1 MIGRGRGGLF
11 DYLIIIIYTLF
22 LNQSETV
29 ELNIVESFL
38 IVLNQ
43 FSAIYMNEVESGLI
57 SRPVS
62 INESHSF
69 IAKEKV
75 KLTIIESFLIVS
87 NEFNAMNT
95 NEIKVP
101 GRFHVQYRPVCAS
114 F

>member
-1 MIGRGRGGLF
+1 M
-11 DYLIIIIYTLF
+11 
-22 LNQSETV
+22 

>member
-1 MIGRGRGGLF
+1 M
-11 DYLIIIIYTLF
+11 
-22 LNQSETV
+22 

-43 FSAIYMNEVESGLI
+43 FNAINMNEVESGLI

-62 INESHSF
+62 INESQSF

-75 KLTIIESFLIVS
+75 KLTTIESFLIVS
-87 NEFNAMNT
+87 NEFNAMNM
-95 NEIKVP
+95 NEIEVP
-101 GRFHVQYRPVCAS
+101 GGFHVQYRSVCAS